1 MKLNAE
7 KRELQGR
14 STDAL
19 RAEGVVPGVMYGFE
33 TEPVNI
39 QLDRNS
45 VKRAIDMGGE
55 STVTQLVLD
64 GAEHPVLIQEV
75 QKDALTG
82 FITHVDFRRVNMN
95 EKVEAAIAITLT
107 GEAPA
112 VKSLG
117 GTLMQLLEEVE
128 VKALPSA
135 LVGEIEVSVE
145 ALNTFDDTIRV
156 ADITI
161 PEGIEVLTDGE
172 QAIASVQAP
181 RTQEEMEA
189 LDEEVVVPEVEGAAD
204 KAEESTDE
212 KSE

>member
-7 KRELQGR
+7 KRELEGR

-19 RAEGVVPGVMYGFE
+19 RAEGIVPGIMYGFE
-33 TEPVNI
+33 IEPVNI

-45 VKRAIDMGGE
+45 VKRAIDAGGE

-95 EKVEAAIAITLT
+95 EQVEAAIAITLA

-112 VKSLG
+112 VKELG

-145 ALNTFDDTIRV
+145 ALKTFDDTVRV
-156 ADITI
+156 ADITV

-181 RTQEEMEA
+181 RTQEEMAA
-189 LDEEVVVPEVEGAAD
+189 LDEEIVVPEVEGAAD